1 MSSNI
6 RVQLAIAALLFAGN
20 VSAVKLNKCVDQ
32 SGNVT
37 FTQQACTDGS
47 GGELVSVQSGGSG
60 MSLAPSMPV
69 AEEEQN
75 PSRSSKEVTVV
86 GGPEAG
92 ACGVLDERSARTAIV
107 QNKIAVGM
115 TAKQAIQSWGNPT
128 RINSASS
135 GLTQWVYE
143 TSSLGAQYIYIDTR
157 GCVASWN

>member
-1 MSSNI
+1 MSSNA
-6 RVQLAIAALLFAGN
+6 RFQLAIAALLFAGN
-20 VSAVKLNKCVDQ
+20 VGAVKLNKCVDR

-37 FTQQACTDGS
+37 FTQQACADGS
-47 GGELVSVQSGGSG
+47 GGELVRVQSGGAG

-69 AEEEQN
+69 AEEEPN
-75 PSRSSKEVTVV
+75 SSNGSKEITVV

-128 RINSASS
+128 RVNSASS

-143 TSSLGAQYIYIDTR
+143 TGPVSAQYIYIDTR
-157 GCVASWN
+157 GCVADWN